1 MLSNLPITIFT
12 AHQKNVQVASLR
24 SKRFRLISEQKK
36 TKERDFR
43 FWPREKWN
51 ESQKLIFRAA
61 FDSRSSFF
69 APKPHGNAWRME
81 SQYIR
86 CLQEYKAYFSFSSRV
101 VCPDRRANLKMT
113 FTLL

>member
-1 MLSNLPITIFT
+1 MLSNLPITIFI

-51 ESQKLIFRAA
+51 ESQKLIFRSLLLNRTETLAMQA
-61 FDSRSSFF
+61 
-69 APKPHGNAWRME
+69 
-81 SQYIR
+81 IR
-86 CLQEYKAYFSFSSRV
+86 
-101 VCPDRRANLKMT
+101 
-113 FTLL
+113 

>member
-69 APKPHGNAWRME
+69 APKPHGNAC
-81 SQYIR
+81 YAG
-86 CLQEYKAYFSFSSRV
+86 YRV
-101 VCPDRRANLKMT
+101 ANEEWNLSTLGVYRKIKLTFLFPRA
-113 FTLL
+113 

>member
-12 AHQKNVQVASLR
+12 VRQKNVQVASLR
-24 SKRFRLISEQKK
+24 SKRFCLISEQKK

-51 ESQKLIFRAA
+51 ESQKLIFRGA

-69 APKPHGNAWRME
+69 APKPHG
-81 SQYIR
+81 
-86 CLQEYKAYFSFSSRV
+86 KACYAGYQVANEEWNLSTLGVYRKTKLTFLF
-101 VCPDRRANLKMT
+101 PRA
-113 FTLL
+113 